1 MTNARRITLKI
12 GALVLA
18 VAIGSLTV
26 PGCVI
31 QIGPGTTS
39 GDPSNPSEPSSGTT
53 GGMGKTPE
61 EQAEEAFAN
70 LNPEER
76 TLAVA
81 KASAT
86 TSFLAGTIE
95 SLNLDPATVDNA
107 ALYGLMDQYA
117 PTSAMAVD
125 DWLAT
130 LDPSMLPIASWT
142 PKNECG
148 SLHGCSYAADCQNEP
163 YASHAHR
170 CFVTDCGDA
179 KCKSCPSWF
188 PDKLKY
194 LLLKS
199 WCAYVCVE
207 VNVTSPKI
215 IAVGA
220 AGVSRFNDV
229 LVGPFCVA
237 P

>member
-1 MTNARRITLKI
+1 MTKIRKLALKIWALVRALAI
-12 GALVLA
+12 GALM
-18 VAIGSLTV
+18 V

-39 GDPSNPSEPSSGTT
+39 GDLSDPTSATT
-53 GGMGKTPE
+53 GGGTVKTPE

-70 LNPEER
+70 LDPNER

-107 ALYGLMDQYA
+107 ALYSLMNQYA
-117 PTSAMAVD
+117 ATAAMTVD

-130 LDPSMLPIASWT
+130 LDPSVLPIASWT

-148 SLHGCSYAADCQNEP
+148 SQYGCSYAADCQNEP
-163 YASHAHR
+163 YRSLAHR

-188 PDKLKY
+188 PDTLKY
-194 LLLKS
+194 VLLKS

-220 AGVSRFNDV
+220 AGVSRFKDEF
-229 LVGPFCVA
+229 VGPYCVA